1 MVGIESA
8 FLAAD
13 ALSVLAALW
22 AIDDE
27 ATMMFMKSFY
37 QHLKEGNTAS
47 GTLHQLMKSFHESE
61 EYSKMRAWA
70 PFQLIGDNVKI
81 EFEKVDDLKK

>member
-1 MVGIESA
+1 MSDVLATNLRARLVVLSCSHSGRGRMLRGEGVVGIA
-8 FLAAD
+8 RVFLAAG
-13 ALSVLAALW
+13 ARSVLVILW

-47 GTLHQLMKSFHESE
+47 GALHQSMKFL
-61 EYSKMRAWA
+61 R
-70 PFQLIGDNVKI
+70 
-81 EFEKVDDLKK
+81 